1 MGRLEGKIALITG
14 AAQGQGAAGAR
25 ALSREGAFVYLADVI
40 DGRSVAEELGAEA
53 EFLDLDVSDPAAW
66 AAAGERVK
74 ARHGRLDVLVN
85 NAGVKGPVKPFLEM
99 EPEDFHKVFAINAVA
114 HFIAVKTFAPIM
126 PPGSSVVNIT
136 SVNGWIGNARLLPY
150 VASKFAARGISRT
163 LAIELAPQEIRVNSI
178 LPGAIDSP
186 MVDPSLVGDE
196 VRARLAARS
205 PMGRIGRVD
214 EIAGMIV
221 FLASDE
227 ASYCNGA
234 DYIIDGAWCA

>member
-40 DGRSVAEELGAEA
+40 DGRSVAQELGAEA
-53 EFLDLDVSDPAAW
+53 EFLDLDVSDPTEW

-74 ARHGRLDVLVN
+74 QRHGRLDVLVN
-85 NAGVKGPVKPFLEM
+85 NAGVKGPVKPFMEM
-99 EPEDFHKVFAINAVA
+99 EPKDFHDVFAINALA
-114 HFIAVKTFAPIM
+114 HFISVKTFAPIM

>member
-25 ALSREGAFVYLADVI
+25 ALSREGAFVYLADVV
-40 DGRSVAEELGAEA
+40 DGRSVADEIGTET
-53 EFLDLDVSDPAAW
+53 EFLDLDVSDPEAW
-66 AAAGERVK
+66 TAAGERVK
-74 ARHGRLDVLVN
+74 ERHGRLDILVN
-85 NAGVKGPVKPFLEM
+85 NAGVKGPVKPFMEL
-99 EPEDFHKVFAINAVA
+99 EPEDFQKIFAINAVA

-136 SVNGWIGNARLLPY
+136 SVNGWIGNPRLLPY

-186 MVDPSLVGDE
+186 MVDPSLVGDD

-221 FLASDE
+221 FLASAE
-227 ASYCNGA
+227 SSYCNGA